1 MVYYRPFNQN
11 TMSKLEA
18 NSKKRIGL
26 GRGLGALL
34 DDSEQVQGKGIHASD
49 FAGSLDTVNLMEEI
63 SLDFIETNPFQ
74 PREHFEQDALQDLAE
89 SIRMHGIIQPITV
102 RKIAPR
108 KFQLISGERRL
119 QASKLAGLRQIPAY
133 VRTADD
139 QQMIE
144 MALIENIQRENLNAI
159 EIALSYKRLMDECQ
173 LKQED
178 LGSRVGKNRSTVTN
192 YMRLLKLPAHIQI
205 AIRDNRLSM
214 GHARSLV
221 SLENAEVQNNLFQ
234 KAISEE
240 WSVRK
245 LEDAVRQ
252 SAHQHEERPSG
263 QANAALHV
271 AEIQALQSQLSSMFP
286 LPVHLKISE
295 EGKGELKFTF
305 KSKDE
310 LIQFIEKVQK

>member
-1 MVYYRPFNQN
+1 
-11 TMSKLEA
+11 MSKLEA

-119 QASKLAGLRQIPAY
+119 QASKLAGLKQIPAY

-263 QANAALHV
+263 QANAALNV

-286 LPVHLKISE
+286 IPVHLKISE